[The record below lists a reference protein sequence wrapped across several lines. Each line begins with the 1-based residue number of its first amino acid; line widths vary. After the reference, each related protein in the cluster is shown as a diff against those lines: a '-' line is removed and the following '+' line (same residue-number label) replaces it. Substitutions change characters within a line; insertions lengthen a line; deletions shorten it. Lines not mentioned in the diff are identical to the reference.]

1 NNNQHPFMKRLCCF
15 LQPRIGYSNVR
26 NAVVSYLD
34 DLYLIFMACKS
45 IYDFS
50 AETLDGQLVPL
61 SNYRGKV
68 LLIINVATF

>member
-1 NNNQHPFMKRLCCF
+1 
-15 LQPRIGYSNVR
+15 
-26 NAVVSYLD
+26 
-34 DLYLIFMACKS
+34 MANKS

-61 SNYRGKV
+61 RNYRGKV

>member
-1 NNNQHPFMKRLCCF
+1 MMISPFNLT
-15 LQPRIGYSNVR
+15 S
-26 NAVVSYLD
+26 
-34 DLYLIFMACKS
+34 MAYKS

-50 AETLDGQLVPL
+50 VETLDGQPVPL